1 MIENVIKNRKL
12 SILWRIKRRL
22 TAIIANRY
30 EECLDDVKEKVYTR
44 DLYSRD

>member
-1 MIENVIKNRKL
+1 MIENVIKNRML
-12 SILWRIKRRL
+12 SVLQRFKRRL

-44 DLYSRD
+44 DLYRRD